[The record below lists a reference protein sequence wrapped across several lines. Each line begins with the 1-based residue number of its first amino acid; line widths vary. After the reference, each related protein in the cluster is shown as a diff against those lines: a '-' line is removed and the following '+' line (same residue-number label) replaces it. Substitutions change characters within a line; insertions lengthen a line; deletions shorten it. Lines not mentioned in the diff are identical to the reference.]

1 MFFSS
6 VFRQPTGLQLCFPE
20 ETLLPYVLKNVISL
34 MKRALFPAPFLDTI
48 QYRNKQ
54 PYPHGSRMRFFTTL
68 CIHFHMYSAASK
80 RLVQVIAAFGSA
92 IAPFMVAS
100 LIVAT
105 PAIGKEFSADVA
117 LLGWITASFFL
128 VAGAFLV
135 PFGRIADIR
144 GSKKVFTAG
153 MAVYLVAA
161 LVCMFAPGMQV
172 LIAGRVLTG
181 IGAAMVF
188 GTSIALL
195 SLVFPEEERGAA
207 LGINIAAM
215 FTGFGA
221 GLLAGGAI
229 TYYASWRGIFA
240 IVAMIAAVNLVLIL
254 SRVRG
259 ECELSRKSEY
269 DPYGMLLF
277 ISGVLLFM
285 YGLSKIS
292 TLQGLVILIAGS
304 GALAG
309 FCLWEQRCPHPLI
322 PPALFS
328 SGSLSRA
335 LGTNIVFQASAFG
348 IALILSFY
356 LQYVNGMDSRTAG
369 IVLLI
374 SQLLLIVLGPYCGRL
389 SDRNPSHRVA
399 AAGCLANGI
408 AMLLLITISQTTSL
422 PLIVLSLALNGLG
435 FALFMPSV
443 VKWALLGIPREHF
456 GILSGG
462 TETARL
468 VGISLSNA
476 VIIITFG
483 LIMGDTPVSPENVPL
498 FLSAARWAIVLYSV
512 MAFAAMV
519 FALRTSSHRDTGIA
533 AYNP

>member
-1 MFFSS
+1 
-6 VFRQPTGLQLCFPE
+6 
-20 ETLLPYVLKNVISL
+20 
-34 MKRALFPAPFLDTI
+34 
-48 QYRNKQ
+48 
-54 PYPHGSRMRFFTTL
+54 
-68 CIHFHMYSAASK
+68 MYSAASK
-80 RLVQVIAAFGSA
+80 RLVQVIAALGSA

-105 PAIGKEFSADVA
+105 PVIGREFSADVA
-117 LLGWITASFFL
+117 LLGWFTASFFL
-128 VAGAFLV
+128 VAGSLLV

-153 MAVYLVAA
+153 MGVNLVAA
-161 LVCMFAPGMQV
+161 LVCMFAPSMPV

-207 LGINIAAM
+207 LGINVAAM

-240 IVAMIAAVNLVLIL
+240 IVAVIAAVNFVLIL

-259 ECELSRKSEY
+259 ECELARTTEY
-269 DPYGMLLF
+269 DPYGMILF
-277 ISGVLLFM
+277 VPGVLLCL
-285 YGLSKIS
+285 YGLSEIS
-292 TLQGLVILIAGS
+292 TLQGILMLIAGS
-304 GALAG
+304 GILVG
-309 FCLWEQRCPHPLI
+309 FYLWEKRCPHPLI

-328 SGSLSRA
+328 SGNLSGA
-335 LGTNIVFQASAFG
+335 IATNVVFQASGFG
-348 IALILSFY
+348 ITLILSLF
-356 LQYVNGMDSRTAG
+356 LQYVNGMDPLMAG
-369 IVLLI
+369 IVLFM
-374 SQLLLIVLGPYCGRL
+374 SQLLLILGSPFSGRL
-389 SDRNPSHRVA
+389 SDRYPPRQVA
-399 AAGCLANGI
+399 AAGCLVNGI
-408 AMLLLITISQTTSL
+408 AMILLVTIDQDTAL
-422 PLIVLSLALNGLG
+422 PIIVLSLALNSLG

-443 VKWALLGIPREHF
+443 VKWALLGIPKEQY

-468 VGISLSNA
+468 VGVSLSNA

-483 LIMGDTPVSPENVPL
+483 LVMGDTLVSQENIPL
-498 FLSAARWAIVLYSV
+498 FLSAARWAIVLYGV
-512 MAFAAMV
+512 LAFI
-519 FALRTSSHRDTGIA
+519 ALALAIRVRREAGEG
-533 AYNP
+533 

>member
-1 MFFSS
+1 
-6 VFRQPTGLQLCFPE
+6 
-20 ETLLPYVLKNVISL
+20 
-34 MKRALFPAPFLDTI
+34 
-48 QYRNKQ
+48 
-54 PYPHGSRMRFFTTL
+54 
-68 CIHFHMYSAASK
+68 MYSAASK
-80 RLVQVIAAFGSA
+80 RLVQVIAALGSA

-105 PAIGKEFSADVA
+105 PAIGREFSADVA
-117 LLGWITASFFL
+117 LLGWFTASFFL
-128 VAGAFLV
+128 VAGSLLV

-153 MAVYLVAA
+153 MGVNLVAA
-161 LVCMFAPGMQV
+161 LICMFAPSMQV

-229 TYYASWRGIFA
+229 TYYISWRGIFA
-240 IVAMIAAVNLVLIL
+240 IVAIIAAINFVLIL

-259 ECELSRKSEY
+259 ECELARTTEY
-269 DPYGMLLF
+269 DPYGMILF
-277 ISGVLLFM
+277 ITGILLCL
-285 YGLSKIS
+285 YGLSEIS
-292 TLQGLVILIAGS
+292 TLQGLLMLIAGS
-304 GALAG
+304 GILIG
-309 FCLWEQRCPHPLI
+309 FYLWEQRCPHPLI

-328 SGSLSRA
+328 SGNLSGA
-335 LGTNIVFQASAFG
+335 IATNIVFQASGFG
-348 IALILSFY
+348 ITLILSLF
-356 LQYVNGMDSRTAG
+356 LQYVNGMDPLVAG
-369 IVLLI
+369 IVLFI
-374 SQLLLIVLGPYCGRL
+374 SQLLLIVITPFSGRL
-389 SDRNPSHRVA
+389 SDRYPPHRVA
-399 AAGCLANGI
+399 AAGCLINGI
-408 AMLLLITISQTTSL
+408 AMLLLVTINETTSL
-422 PLIVLSLALNGLG
+422 PIIVLSLALNSLG

-443 VKWALLGIPREHF
+443 VKWALLGIPKEQY

-468 VGISLSNA
+468 VGVSLSNA

-483 LIMGDTPVSPENVPL
+483 LVMGNTLVSPENIPS
-498 FLSAARWAIVLYSV
+498 FLSEARWAIVLYMV
-512 MAFAAMV
+512 LAFIAVAL
-519 FALRTSSHRDTGIA
+519 ALRSGKASTKG
-533 AYNP
+533 

>member
-1 MFFSS
+1 
-6 VFRQPTGLQLCFPE
+6 
-20 ETLLPYVLKNVISL
+20 
-34 MKRALFPAPFLDTI
+34 
-48 QYRNKQ
+48 
-54 PYPHGSRMRFFTTL
+54 
-68 CIHFHMYSAASK
+68 MYSAASK
-80 RLVQVIAAFGSA
+80 RLVQVIAALGSA

-105 PAIGKEFSADVA
+105 PVIGEEFSADIA
-117 LLGWITASFFL
+117 MLGWITASFFL

-153 MAVYLVAA
+153 MGFYLVAA
-161 LVCMFAPGMQV
+161 LVCMFAPGMEV

-207 LGINIAAM
+207 IGINIAAM

-229 TYYASWRGIFA
+229 TYYVSWRGIFA
-240 IVAMIAAVNLVLIL
+240 IVAIIAAANLVLIL

-259 ECELSRKSEY
+259 ECELARTSEY
-269 DPYGMLLF
+269 DPYGMFLF

-285 YGLSKIS
+285 YGLSEIS
-292 TLQGLVILIAGS
+292 TLQGLVILVAGS

-309 FCLWEQRCPHPLI
+309 FCLWERRCSHPLI
-322 PPALFS
+322 PPAFFS
-328 SGSLSRA
+328 SGSLALA
-335 LGTNIVFQASAFG
+335 LGTNIIFQASGFG
-348 IALILSFY
+348 IALILSLY
-356 LQYVNGMDSRTAG
+356 LQYVYGMDSLTAG

-374 SQLLLIVLGPYCGRL
+374 SQLLLIVLGPYSGRL
-389 SDRNPSHRVA
+389 SDRYPPHRVA

-408 AMLLLITISQTTSL
+408 GMLLLVSIGQTTPL

-443 VKWALLGIPREHF
+443 VKWALLGVPKEHY

-468 VGISLSNA
+468 VGIGLSNG
-476 VIIITFG
+476 VIIITFSF
-483 LIMGDTPVSPENVPL
+483 IMGDTPVSPENVPL
-498 FLSAARWAIVLYSV
+498 FLSAARWAIVLYSG

-519 FALRTSSHRDTGIA
+519 FALRASSYRDAGMAPHT
-533 AYNP
+533 P

>member
-1 MFFSS
+1 
-6 VFRQPTGLQLCFPE
+6 
-20 ETLLPYVLKNVISL
+20 
-34 MKRALFPAPFLDTI
+34 
-48 QYRNKQ
+48 
-54 PYPHGSRMRFFTTL
+54 
-68 CIHFHMYSAASK
+68 MYSAASK
-80 RLVQVIAAFGSA
+80 RLVQVIAALGSA

-100 LIVAT
+100 LIIAT
-105 PAIGKEFSADVA
+105 PVIGTEFSADVA

-153 MAVYLVAA
+153 MGVYLVAA
-161 LVCMFAPGMQV
+161 IICMFAPGMQV

-195 SLVFPEEERGAA
+195 SLVFPEKERGRA

-240 IVAMIAAVNLVLIL
+240 IVAVIAAVNLLLIL

-259 ECELSRKSEY
+259 ECELARTSDY
-269 DPYGMLLF
+269 DRFGMILF

-285 YGLSKIS
+285 YGLSGIS
-292 TLQGLVILIAGS
+292 SLKGLAILIAGS

-309 FCLWEQRCPHPLI
+309 FYLWERRCSTPLI

-328 SGSLSRA
+328 SGNLSHA
-335 LGTNIVFQASAFG
+335 IGANIIFQGSGFG
-348 IALILSFY
+348 ITLILSLF
-356 LQYVNGMDSRTAG
+356 LQYVYGMDPRTTG

-389 SDRNPSHRVA
+389 SDRYPPQRVA
-399 AAGCLANGI
+399 AAGCLVNGI
-408 AMLLLITISQTTSL
+408 GMLLLVGIDTSTSL
-422 PLIVLSLALNGLG
+422 LLIIVSLAMNGLG

-443 VKWALLGIPREHF
+443 VKWALIGVPREHF

-468 VGISLSNA
+468 IGISLSNA
-476 VIIITFG
+476 IIIIIFG
-483 LIMGDTPVSPENVPL
+483 LIMGDTQVNPENVSL
-498 FLSAARWAIVLYSV
+498 FLSAAGWAVMLYAV
-512 MAFAAMV
+512 MAFSAMV
-519 FALRTSSHRDTGIA
+519 FALRAPRDRNDVIPA
-533 AYNP
+533 HPP

>member
-1 MFFSS
+1 
-6 VFRQPTGLQLCFPE
+6 
-20 ETLLPYVLKNVISL
+20 
-34 MKRALFPAPFLDTI
+34 
-48 QYRNKQ
+48 
-54 PYPHGSRMRFFTTL
+54 
-68 CIHFHMYSAASK
+68 MYSAASK
-80 RLVQVIAAFGSA
+80 RLVQIIAALGSV

-105 PAIGKEFSADVA
+105 PLIGKEFSADVA

-128 VAGAFLV
+128 VAGALLV

-153 MAVYLVAA
+153 MGVYLVAA
-161 LVCMFAPGMQV
+161 LVCMFAPGVQV

-195 SLVFPEEERGAA
+195 SLVFPEKERGAA

-215 FTGFGA
+215 FAGFGA

-229 TYYASWRGIFA
+229 TYYTSWRGIFA
-240 IVAMIAAVNLVLIL
+240 IVAVIAAVNLVLIL
-254 SRVRG
+254 SMVRG
-259 ECELSRKSEY
+259 ECELARTSDY
-269 DPYGMLLF
+269 DPYGMFLF

-285 YGLSKIS
+285 YGLSEIS
-292 TLQGLVILIAGS
+292 TLRGFVILIAGS

-309 FCLWEQRCPHPLI
+309 FYLWERRCSHPLI
-322 PPALFS
+322 PPELFS
-328 SGSLSRA
+328 SDNLSHA
-335 LGTNIVFQASAFG
+335 VGTNILFQGSGFG
-348 IALILSFY
+348 ITLILSLY

-374 SQLLLIVLGPYCGRL
+374 SQLLLIGFGPYSGRL
-389 SDRNPSHRVA
+389 SDRYPPHRVA

-408 AMLLLITISQTTSL
+408 AMLLLVPIGETTFL

-435 FALFMPSV
+435 FALFMPAV
-443 VKWALLGIPREHF
+443 VKWALLGIPREHY

-476 VIIITFG
+476 VIIIIFG
-483 LIMGDTPVSPENVPL
+483 LIMGDAPVSQENVFL
-498 FLSAARWAIVLYSV
+498 FLSAARWAIVLYAV

-519 FALRTSSHRDTGIA
+519 YALRASSYSDAGIA
-533 AYNP
+533 PVISDN